1 LQKEDLRGDSKMIHG
16 KDENIKKNSNH
27 LGTDFSGIKISSEIS
42 SMQIKTLA
50 NLFLLCDTDA
60 LSEE

>member
-1 LQKEDLRGDSKMIHG
+1 MIHG